1 MVRLFSSPMI
11 RLAAVIALAGSLA
24 GCVVYPVNPGYG
36 PRHGYAGG
44 YYGGGYYGGGGHG
57 GGWYR

>member
-11 RLAAVIALAGSLA
+11 RLAAVIAVAGSLA
-24 GCVVYPVNPGYG
+24 GCVVYPAYPGYG
-36 PRHGYAGG
+36 PRYGYAAP
-44 YYGGGYYGGGGHG
+44 YYGGGWHGG